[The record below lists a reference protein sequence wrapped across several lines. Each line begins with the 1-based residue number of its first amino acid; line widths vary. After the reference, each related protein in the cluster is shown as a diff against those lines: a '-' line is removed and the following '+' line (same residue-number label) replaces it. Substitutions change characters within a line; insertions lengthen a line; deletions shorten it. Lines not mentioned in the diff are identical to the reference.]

1 MSATMK
7 VLAQAYPTAA
17 TGTTLYTVGAGK
29 STVVST
35 LAVCNQT
42 SGQLTFRVAIIPNG
56 GSLSTSNYIAYES
69 KVASNDTNFITVGIT
84 LESGASIYVYNTT
97 VGISYS
103 LFGTELA

>member
-7 VLAQAYPTAA
+7 VLAQSYPAAA
-17 TGTTLYTVGAGK
+17 TGTTLYTVGAGL
-29 STVVST
+29 STIVST
-35 LAVCNQT
+35 LSVCNQT
-42 SGQLTFRVAIIPNG
+42 SGQLTFRIAVIPSG
-56 GSLSTSNYIAYES
+56 GSLSTARYIAYDS

-84 LESGASIYVYNTT
+84 LESGASIYVYNST